1 MKAAFFKQ
9 GLEAETNTPE
19 QFTEMIRR
27 EVEQNIKL
35 ARAAG
40 IKPQ

>member
-1 MKAAFFKQ
+1 MH
-9 GLEAETNTPE
+9 E

-35 ARAAG
+35 ARGAG
-40 IKPQ
+40 IKPE